1 MPLRTRI
8 GEWWAGE
15 KDANRIV
22 QVQMV
27 ELAGTGYS
35 KPVLIHRRDSQLIAH
50 VLSRG
55 RNSLTIWIESCLV
68 MGVGLGLLC
77 SLLFNPHAGY
87 KFLLI
92 DVAAICIFGSYGAL
106 TYLGWGF
113 RYQRGVP

>member
-1 MPLRTRI
+1 MSLKSRI
-8 GEWWAGE
+8 SEWWTGQ
-15 KDANRIV
+15 KDANKIV

-55 RNSLTIWIESCLV
+55 RNSLTIWIESCLL

-77 SLLFNPHAGY
+77 SLLFNPDSGY
-87 KFLLI
+87 KLSLI
-92 DVAAICIFGSYGAL
+92 AAAAVCIFWSCGAL
-106 TYLGWGF
+106 TWLGWGF